1 MSEDAA
7 ITGSDAT
14 PVPDQADW
22 SGHAE
27 AVTEALHERRELR
40 LRVDVARQVAG
51 TIRAIELVSA
61 DGSALPAFTAGAHID
76 LKLPGDLSRS
86 YSLTNGPTTRDRY
99 CIAVNRDA
107 ASRGGSAYVVEKL
120 QVGDVLRATSPH
132 NTFPL
137 VEDAEL
143 SAFFA
148 GGIGI
153 TPILAMIR
161 RLEALGR
168 PWKLFYAARNRQS
181 AAFLPELEALDS
193 LSPGRV
199 HLHFDDEAGKVMPL
213 LKLAMAIPKAA
224 HVYCCGPGRM
234 IETFRASAG
243 WRPEEHVH
251 IEHFVGAKGRPTTA
265 FDVVL
270 RRQGKSFHIP
280 VGETILGVLLDNG
293 VHVAHSCREGV
304 CGSCETRVLEGEPEH
319 MDNVLSSRERASNQL
334 IMVCCSGARS
344 AKLVL
349 DI

>member
-1 MSEDAA
+1 MSEDAG
-7 ITGSDAT
+7 IVGSDAALA
-14 PVPDQADW
+14 PDRAEW
-22 SGHAE
+22 SGAAE
-27 AVTEALHERRELR
+27 AAIEALHERQTLT
-40 LRVDVARQVAG
+40 LRVAAARHVAE

-61 DGSALPAFTAGAHID
+61 DSSPLPGFAAGAHID
-76 LKLPGDLSRS
+76 LKLPDDLSRS
-86 YSLTNGPTTRDRY
+86 YSLTNGPETRDRY

-107 ASRGGSAYVVEKL
+107 KSRGGSAYVVETL
-120 QVGDVLRATSPH
+120 QVGDVLTVTSPH

-181 AAFLPELEALDS
+181 AAFVDELEALDAV
-193 LSPGRV
+193 SPGRV

-213 LKLAMAIPKAA
+213 LRLAMTIPKAA

-234 IETFRASAG
+234 IETFQASAG

-251 IEHFVGAKGRPTTA
+251 IEHFVGAKGRPTLA
-265 FDVVL
+265 FDVEL
-270 RRQGKSFHIP
+270 KRQGKSFHVP
-280 VGETILGVLLDNG
+280 VGASILDTLLANG
-293 VHVAHSCREGV
+293 VYVAHSCKEGV
-304 CGSCETRVLEGEPEH
+304 CGSCETRVLEGVPEH
-319 MDNVLSSRERASNQL
+319 FDNVLSRRERESNEVM
-334 IMVCCSGARS
+334 MVCCSGCSSGR
-344 AKLVL
+344 LVL